1 MEQANEV
8 QGLKAWIEE
17 LTILAMVNSE
27 QQGLPNGDKI
37 EGAGENSKGQG
48 QAPSTNME
56 TIKVNYAKV
65 IRKNQM
71 LEGWPHKHGHIH
83 PHVRNPWEGIDG
95 QG

>member
-1 MEQANEV
+1 
-8 QGLKAWIEE
+8 
-17 LTILAMVNSE
+17 MVNSE

-71 LEGWPHKHGHIH
+71 LKDDYTSMVTFTLMYAIRERVLMDKAS
-83 PHVRNPWEGIDG
+83 NCA
-95 QG
+95 